1 MLLPPDVDFW
11 GMLQRIILSITLCT
25 LFLSAN
31 AQKGNGGIAQTAADT
46 LNPSWYSSLKFRMI
60 GPAVNSGRVIDLAV
74 NPHNHSEYYV
84 AAACGGVWK
93 TTNRGISFQPI
104 FDQQRVFSIG
114 CLTLDP
120 GNANTLW
127 VGSGENNNQRSVS
140 YGNGVYRSNDGGKS
154 FQHMGL
160 SKSEHIGRIVVDPR
174 NSNVVYVAAYGPL
187 WNSGGERGVYKTTDG
202 GKTWKN
208 VLNVSE
214 HTGCNEVLMDPKN
227 PEVLYAAF
235 HQRRRHEWTYI
246 SGGPE
251 SAVYK
256 SNDGGTTWNKLG
268 GGLPSGELGR
278 IALAIA
284 SSNTDIIYAEVE
296 ATEGGGIY
304 RSNDRGASWT
314 KVNAAFTAGNYYQEL
329 FVDPNNPER
338 LYMMDTYLK
347 VSHDGGKTIVNAG
360 EKSKHVDNHV
370 VWIDP
375 SDTRHLLVGCDGGLY
390 ETFDQCAT
398 YDFKQNL
405 PITQFYR
412 ATVDNALPF
421 YNIYGGTQDNATLG
435 GPSRTL
441 NANGIMNSDWFVTV
455 GGDGFKTQ
463 VDPNNPNI
471 VYSQWQY
478 GGLVRFDRKTGE
490 TVDIKP
496 AEGEGEKAW
505 RWNWDAPLLISNH
518 KPERIYFAANKIFR
532 SEDRGNSWTIIS
544 PDLSRQ
550 IDRNKL
556 PVMGKVWGMDAVAK
570 NQSTSIYGNIVSFD
584 ESPLDVSF
592 LIAGTDDGLIHTST
606 DGGATWNRFSS
617 FPGVPD
623 MSYVSSITCSRHDAS
638 VVYVTF
644 QNHRNGDYK
653 PYVLRSADRGK
664 TWNSITAN
672 LPAEGVTWHLAEDHV
687 KAGLLFVGTEFGLFC
702 TVDGGKRWQALKNGL
717 PPTAIKEVTIQ
728 RRENDL
734 VLATFGRGFAVL
746 DDYSL
751 LRNLD
756 GSVSLSAQP
765 ATIFPVKDAL
775 MYVPAT
781 PLGGDGKANQ
791 GENLFTAPNPPV
803 GAVIRFYLRDDY
815 KTLKQQ
821 RKDREAALVKA
832 GKPVYY
838 PSADSIRMEDRE
850 EAPYLLFTIRDAKG
864 NVMRKLSAPASKGSG
879 SIVWNFRLPSMN
891 PAGSS
896 GGNNPDD
903 VIGEGGPMVVPGTY
917 SVELNVIQRGV
928 SSRLAGPVSFNTVH
942 LNHSTMPVAD
952 KEAVLAFAEKVASL
966 QRAVGAAQQFSAAM
980 KERMRLAQKAIQLSN
995 LTSETQLATLQQ
1007 MQQRLQQ
1014 LDEELNG
1021 DASLSRR
1028 EFETLPGISGR
1039 VSSVVYGLFY
1049 ITGAPTQTWKDN
1061 FTYAGTLFSRWLV
1074 QLETLNKDLLNLENR
1089 LEQEGAPYT
1098 PGRFPQ
1104 WKPE

>member
-1 MLLPPDVDFW
+1 MPQDGEFW
-11 GMLQRIILSITLCT
+11 GMFKKILLG
-25 LFLSAN
+25 FALSMSVCM
-31 AQKGNGGIAQTAADT
+31 AQGQKSKPAPPTTSNDT
-46 LNPSWYSSLKFRMI
+46 VNPSWYASLKFRMI

-74 NPHNHSEYYV
+74 NPQNHSEYYV

-93 TTNRGISFQPI
+93 TSNRGITFQPI
-104 FDQQRVFSIG
+104 FDQHRIYSIG
-114 CLTLDP
+114 CLSLDP
-120 GNANTLW
+120 SNVNTLW
-127 VGSGENNNQRSVS
+127 VGTGENNNQRSVG

-160 SKSEHIGRIVVDPR
+160 PKSEHIGRIVVDPR

-187 WNSGGERGVYKTTDG
+187 WNAGGERGVFKSTDG

-214 HTGCNEVLMDPKN
+214 HTGCNEVLMDPRN
-227 PEVLYAAF
+227 PDVLYAAF

-256 SNDGGTTWNKLG
+256 STDGGATWNKLG
-268 GGLPSGELGR
+268 GGLPSGDLGR

-284 SSNTDIIYAEVE
+284 PSNPDMVYAIVE
-296 ATEGGGIY
+296 ATDNGGVY
-304 RSNDRGASWT
+304 RSTDRGASWSKMNGFT
-314 KVNAAFTAGNYYQEL
+314 TAGNYYQEL
-329 FVDPNNPER
+329 FVDPNNADR
-338 LYMMDTYLK
+338 VYFMDTYLK

-360 EKSKHVDNHV
+360 EKSKHVDNHAL
-370 VWIDP
+370 WIDP
-375 SDTRHLLVGCDGGLY
+375 NDSKHLLVGCDGGLY

-421 YNIYGGTQDNATLG
+421 YNIYGGTQDNNTLG

-490 TVDIKP
+490 TTDIKP

-518 KPERIYFAANKIFR
+518 KPERLYFAANKIFR

-584 ESPLDVSF
+584 ESPLDANL
-592 LIAGTDDGLIHTST
+592 LIAGTDDGLIHVSN
-606 DGGATWNRFSS
+606 DGGTNWSRISS

-623 MSYVSSITCSRHDAS
+623 MSYVSSITCSRHSAS
-638 VVYVTF
+638 VVYATF

-653 PYVLRSADRGK
+653 PYVLRSDDRGK
-664 TWNSITAN
+664 TWSSITSN

-687 KAGLLFVGTEFGLFC
+687 KPTLLFVGTEFGLHF

-717 PPTAIKEVTIQ
+717 PPAAIKEISIQ

-751 LRNLD
+751 LRSLD
-756 GSVSLSAQP
+756 GSISLSAQA
-765 ATIFPVKDAL
+765 ATIFPIKDAL

-781 PLGGDGKANQ
+781 PLGGEGKANQ
-791 GENLFTAPNPPV
+791 GENLFTALNPPL
-803 GAVIRFYLRDDY
+803 GSVIRYFVRDDY

-821 RKDREAALVKA
+821 RKDREAALMKA

-850 EAPYLLFTIRDAKG
+850 EAPYLLFTIRDAQG
-864 NVMRKLSAPASKGSG
+864 NIVRKLSAPAAKGSG
-879 SIVWNFRLPSMN
+879 SIVWNFRMPSMN
-891 PAGSS
+891 PANTS
-896 GGNNPDD
+896 GGSNPDD
-903 VIGEGGPMVVPGTY
+903 VIGEGGPMVAPGTY
-917 SVELNVIQRGV
+917 NVTLSVVQRGV
-928 SSRLAGPVSFNTVH
+928 SSVLAGPVSFNTVH
-942 LNHSTMPVAD
+942 LNHGTMPVQD
-952 KEAVLAFAEKVASL
+952 REAVRAFAEKVASL
-966 QRAVGAAQQFSAAM
+966 QRAVAAGQQFSAAM
-980 KERMRLAQKAIQLSN
+980 KERMRLIQKAIQQSN
-995 LTSETQLATLQQ
+995 RTPETQLASLNQ
-1007 MQQRLQQ
+1007 MQLQLEQ
-1014 LDEELNG
+1014 MNEELNG

-1049 ITGAPTQTWKDN
+1049 ITGAPTQTWQDN
-1061 FTYAGTLFSRWLV
+1061 FTYAGKLYSRWLEK
-1074 QLETLNKDLLNLENR
+1074 LEVLNKELLDLENS
-1089 LEQEGAPYT
+1089 LELDGAPYT
-1098 PGRFPQ
+1098 PGRFPR

>member
-1 MLLPPDVDFW
+1 MFKKILLGFA
-11 GMLQRIILSITLCT
+11 LSITV
-25 LFLSAN
+25 SVAHG
-31 AQKGNGGIAQTAADT
+31 QKSKPAPATTSNDT
-46 LNPSWYSSLKFRMI
+46 VNPSWYASLKFRMI

-74 NPHNHSEYYV
+74 NPQNHSEYYV

-93 TTNRGISFQPI
+93 TSNRGITFQPI
-104 FDQQRVFSIG
+104 FDQHRIYSIG
-114 CLTLDP
+114 CLSLDP
-120 GNANTLW
+120 SNVNTLW
-127 VGSGENNNQRSVS
+127 VGTGENNNQRSVG

-187 WNSGGERGVYKTTDG
+187 WNAGGERGVYKSTDG

-214 HTGCNEVLMDPKN
+214 HTGCNEVLMDPRN
-227 PEVLYAAF
+227 PDVLYAAF

-256 SNDGGTTWNKLG
+256 STDGGATWNKLG
-268 GGLPSGELGR
+268 GGMPSGDLGR

-284 SSNTDIIYAEVE
+284 PSNPDMVYAIVE
-296 ATEGGGIY
+296 ATDNGGVY
-304 RSNDRGASWT
+304 RSTDRGASWSKMNGFT
-314 KVNAAFTAGNYYQEL
+314 TAGNYYQEL
-329 FVDPNNPER
+329 FVDPANAER
-338 LYMMDTYLK
+338 VYFMDTYLK

-360 EKSKHVDNHV
+360 EKSKHVDNHAL
-370 VWIDP
+370 WIDP
-375 SDTRHLLVGCDGGLY
+375 NDSRHLLVGCDGGLY

-421 YNIYGGTQDNATLG
+421 YNIYGGTQDNNTLG

-490 TVDIKP
+490 TTDIKP

-518 KPERIYFAANKIFR
+518 KPERLYFAANKIFR
-532 SEDRGNSWTIIS
+532 SDDRGNSWTIIS

-570 NQSTSIYGNIVSFD
+570 NQSTSIFGNIVSFD
-584 ESPLDVSF
+584 ESPLDANL
-592 LIAGTDDGLIHTST
+592 LIAGTDDGLIHVSN
-606 DGGATWNRFSS
+606 DGGASWSRISN

-623 MSYVSSITCSRHDAS
+623 MSYVSNITCSRHQAS
-638 VVYVTF
+638 VVYATF

-653 PYVLRSADRGK
+653 PYVLRSADGGK
-664 TWNSITAN
+664 TWTSISAN
-672 LPAEGVTWHLAEDHV
+672 LPTEGVAWHLAEDHV
-687 KAGLLFVGTEFGLFC
+687 KPSLLFVGTEFGLHF

-717 PPTAIKEVTIQ
+717 PPAAIKEISIQ

-751 LRNLD
+751 LRSLD
-756 GSVSLSAQP
+756 GSISLSAQP
-765 ATIFPVKDAL
+765 ATIFPIKDAL

-781 PLGGDGKANQ
+781 PLGGEGKANQ
-791 GENLFTAPNPPV
+791 GENLFTAPNPPL
-803 GAVIRFYLRDDY
+803 GSVIRYYVRDDY

-821 RKDREAALVKA
+821 RKEKEAALVKA
-832 GKPVYY
+832 GKPVPY
-838 PSADSIRMEDRE
+838 PTADSIRMEDRE

-864 NVMRKLSAPASKGSG
+864 NIVRKLSAPAAKGSG

-891 PAGSS
+891 PANTS
-896 GGNNPDD
+896 GASNPDD
-903 VIGEGGPMVVPGTY
+903 VIGEGGPMVAPGTY
-917 SVELNVIQRGV
+917 NVTLAVVQRGV
-928 SSRLAGPVSFNTVH
+928 SSVLAGPVSFNTVH
-942 LNHSTMPVAD
+942 LNQGTMPVQD
-952 KEAVLAFAEKVASL
+952 REAVLAFSEKVASL
-966 QRAVGAAQQFSAAM
+966 QRAVAAGQQFAAAM
-980 KERMRLAQKAIQLSN
+980 KDRMKLIQKAIQQSN
-995 LTSETQLATLQQ
+995 RTPETQLARLHQ
-1007 MQQRLQQ
+1007 MQAQLQQ
-1014 LDEELNG
+1014 LEEELNG
-1021 DASLSRR
+1021 DGSLARR
-1028 EFETLPGISGR
+1028 EFETLPGIAGR
-1039 VSSVVYGLFY
+1039 VSSVVYGLFFF
-1049 ITGAPTQTWKDN
+1049 TGAPTQTWQDN
-1061 FTYAGTLFSRWLV
+1061 FTYAGKLHSRWLEK
-1074 QLETLNKDLLNLENR
+1074 LETLHKELLDVENS
-1089 LEQEGAPYT
+1089 LEQDGAPFT
-1098 PGRFPQ
+1098 PGRFPR